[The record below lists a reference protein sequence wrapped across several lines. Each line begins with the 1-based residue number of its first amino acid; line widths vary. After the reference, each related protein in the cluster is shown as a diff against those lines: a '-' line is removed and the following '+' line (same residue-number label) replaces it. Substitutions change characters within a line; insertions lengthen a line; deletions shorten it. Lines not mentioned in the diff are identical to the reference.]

1 MTCATIFGESLRRVL
16 PSYSRE
22 VLGAGPDVAALR
34 AAAAACGR
42 RCRAALG

>member
-1 MTCATIFGESLRRVL
+1 MIFVGNPSTVL

-34 AAAAACGR
+34 AAALRALDS
-42 RCRAALG
+42 CRAALDARE